1 MQQQTNQMPNWNQMM
16 AGWSALANPTR
27 CPVCGGAH
35 AQAQTAAAPTTD
47 WLSQWSEMPVV
58 REWSRMWGGMLD
70 PWVQGA
76 KPPAGQQRQHRPHQQ
91 GHEQHH
97 AKHRHDNCCGGCAS
111 CDCGSCCRADDCHC
125 RCCVVNADLLVY
137 ARLGETRV
145 VPVTIENNIRREREV
160 EVDLS
165 DWTTNGRQAVSVEA
179 RVEPDTK
186 FTLRPCEERTVLIR
200 VRVAPGAIQR
210 NTDKA
215 NPGERAGAGVTQSPP
230 ASDAGDFRIEPD
242 RERLPDVDNCTVFY
256 ADLRVKGCDIR
267 PVRIALAVMPRDC
280 DAYKIDC
287 QCGCCC

>member
-1 MQQQTNQMPNWNQMM
+1 MQQQTYQMPSWNQMM
-16 AGWSALANPTR
+16 AGWGACANPTR
-27 CPVCGGAH
+27 CPVCGGAR
-35 AQAQTAAAPTTD
+35 AQQAPATPAPATD
-47 WLSQWSEMPVV
+47 WLSQWGEMPAVK
-58 REWSRMWGGMLD
+58 EWGRMWGGMFD
-70 PWVQGA
+70 QWVQGVR
-76 KPPAGQQRQHRPHQQ
+76 PPAGQEQQHRPYRQ
-91 GHEQHH
+91 GYEQHH
-97 AKHRHDNCCGGCAS
+97 PKHHHHDCRAG

-160 EVDLS
+160 DVELS
-165 DWTTNGRQAVSVEA
+165 DWTTNGKQEVNVEG
-179 RVEPDTK
+179 RIEPDAK
-186 FTLRPCEERTVLIR
+186 FTLKPCEERTVTIL
-200 VRVAPGAIQR
+200 VRVTPGGVRR

-215 NPGERAGAGVTQSPP
+215 DSGERAGADEARPP
-230 ASDAGDFRIEPD
+230 QANNQGDIRAEPN

-280 DAYKIDC
+280 DAYRINC